1 MYPLKKIAIS
11 KPLLAFTDQA
21 LFSGTSFLLTI
32 LLAQKMDIKSFGVYS
47 SVVLIVYLLLSVFSA
62 VLIQPFQVLFSTIKQ
77 SKQYISF
84 LFSGLMI
91 LLSLLVVILL
101 LLNRFLF
108 QEGYHI
114 VTGSLLCFCVG
125 FLIND
130 FLRKIFLGTGDIRIV
145 LIMDSLYFLV
155 LIYLFINTDFSLSG
169 TLWILGFANLI
180 SSLPGL
186 GNIIKHFQ
194 KPALWREYLKDH
206 IQQGKWL
213 LSVAVLQWCSGNFFV
228 LVSGIYLGVEALGAL
243 RLVQSFFGIINVGLQ
258 TIENYFVPKIS
269 SIYNESV
276 EKAKAYIIKL
286 TISGLAIFASILLPA
301 FVLSDKIIV
310 IAGGLQYQNYG
321 YVVKMICILYLFI
334 FLGYPVRISIRVL
347 ILNKTFFIGYLM
359 SFISS
364 IATFH
369 FLLQFYGLYG
379 AITGLI
385 INQLIM
391 MIYWQNQLNNK
402 QFVLWK

>member
-1 MYPLKKIAIS
+1 MYSLKKIASS

-21 LFSGTSFLLTI
+21 LFSGTSFLLTL
-32 LLAQKMDIKSFGVYS
+32 LLAQKMDIKSFGIYS
-47 SVVLIVYLLLSVFSA
+47 SVVLIVYLLVSVFSA
-62 VLIQPFQVLFSTIKQ
+62 VLIQPFQVSFSTIKQ
-77 SKQYISF
+77 PKQYISF

-101 LLNRFLF
+101 LLNRFIF

-114 VTGSLLCFCVG
+114 VTSSLVCFCVG

-130 FLRKIFLGTGDIRIV
+130 FLRKIFLGTSDIRIV

-155 LIYLFINTDFSLSG
+155 LIFLFITPDFSLSG
-169 TLWILGFANLI
+169 ILWILGSTNLI

-186 GNIIKHFQ
+186 GYMIKYYEI
-194 KPALWREYLKDH
+194 PVLWREYLKDH

-276 EKAKAYIIKL
+276 EKAKVYIVKL
-286 TISGLAIFASILLPA
+286 TVSGLAIFASILLPV

-334 FLGYPVRISIRVL
+334 FLGYPARISIRVL

-402 QFVLWK
+402 QFIVWK